1 MAVGFVLRLR
11 SGKTPGATRNQQGR
25 LMIGQTKYW
34 RIRAEEARVL
44 AELLEDLQ
52 SKNIMLRIAGDYE
65 RMAEIAEQRGK
76 LGGLPSA
83 PWPG

>member
-44 AELLEDLQ
+44 AE